1 MEETKIE
8 RMIIKIKKFII
19 YIYNKYNYYF
29 NFFLIILRIIK
40 IINNLYD
47 PFLLNEID
55 NNDNK
60 NKNWEVSSQFF
71 TKQNIVRIIFKG
83 TYPLRHLFYLWISY
97 KASDNLTNNN
107 DIETITTILTVIE
120 IIDKSI
126 ITIMDEIAE
135 DEIEKTFNKENE
147 DIFTDNTNNKDDIDF
162 TKK

>member
-60 NKNWEVSSQFF
+60 NKN
-71 TKQNIVRIIFKG
+71 
-83 TYPLRHLFYLWISY
+83 
-97 KASDNLTNNN
+97 
-107 DIETITTILTVIE
+107 
-120 IIDKSI
+120 
-126 ITIMDEIAE
+126 
-135 DEIEKTFNKENE
+135 
-147 DIFTDNTNNKDDIDF
+147 
-162 TKK
+162 